1 VKKPEKK
8 LEMSSKEI
16 LDNLVEEI
24 KELLRNPTI
33 GKEGMHLW
41 GIDYGIKDLIKAI
54 SQKQE
59 EAL

>member
-1 VKKPEKK
+1 MKKPEKK
-8 LEMSSKEI
+8 LEMSSKQI

-24 KELLRNPTI
+24 KELLRNPAI

-41 GIDYGIKDLIKAI
+41 GIDYGIEDLIKAI
-54 SQKQE
+54 SQKQK